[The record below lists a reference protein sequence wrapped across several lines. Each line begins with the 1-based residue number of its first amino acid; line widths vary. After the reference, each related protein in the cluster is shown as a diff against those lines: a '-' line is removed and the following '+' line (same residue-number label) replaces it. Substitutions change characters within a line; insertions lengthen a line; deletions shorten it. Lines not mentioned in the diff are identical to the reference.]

1 MRFSFSLQFLKETG
15 DILRCESRV
24 AKVHRIEIMTKLRTI
39 DVGDVEILE
48 VLGYD
53 KEGNVF
59 STLEGMRFEWSIQA
73 NETSNLELVS
83 LKVTLI
89 SLRNK
94 LIPSPL

>member
-1 MRFSFSLQFLKETG
+1 M
-15 DILRCESRV
+15 

-59 STLEGMRFEWSIQA
+59 STLEGMRFEWTIQTDQA
-73 NETSNLELVS
+73 SNLELVS
-83 LKVTLI
+83 LKVTFL
-89 SLRNK
+89 S
-94 LIPSPL
+94 

>member
-1 MRFSFSLQFLKETG
+1 M
-15 DILRCESRV
+15 

-59 STLEGMRFEWSIQA
+59 STLEGMRFEWTIQTDQA
-73 NETSNLELVS
+73 SNLELVS
-83 LKVTLI
+83 LKVIFPLFAI
-89 SLRNK
+89 DLNLSSIGLRY
-94 LIPSPL
+94 

>member
-1 MRFSFSLQFLKETG
+1 M
-15 DILRCESRV
+15 

-59 STLEGMRFEWSIQA
+59 STLEGMRFEWTIQA
-73 NETSNLELVS
+73 DQASNLELVS
-83 LKVTLI
+83 LKV
-89 SLRNK
+89 N
-94 LIPSPL
+94 

>member
-1 MRFSFSLQFLKETG
+1 
-15 DILRCESRV
+15 V

-59 STLEGMRFEWSIQA
+59 STLEGMRFEWTIQA
-73 NETSNLELVS
+73 DQASNLELVS
-83 LKVTLI
+83 LKV
-89 SLRNK
+89 N
-94 LIPSPL
+94 

>member
-1 MRFSFSLQFLKETG
+1 
-15 DILRCESRV
+15 
-24 AKVHRIEIMTKLRTI
+24 MTKLRTI